1 MSNNEELIDTE
12 PTTFIETLAAL
23 SNTGKP
29 FVHVTLV
36 EATGST
42 PQDSGSKML
51 VTADEL
57 AYGTVGGGKVEQ
69 QAIEFARSMI
79 ADSESDTTKLL
90 DWNLQRDVGMTCGGL
105 VKLFFEVYNRQDW
118 RIVVFGAGHVAQS
131 LIRCL
136 LTLKC
141 QVVCVDPRQDWI
153 DRLPQSSKLQAV
165 CTGDMKD
172 YVEQI
177 DNRDS
182 VICMTMGHAADR
194 PILEAIFKSGKRPE
208 FLGAIG
214 SRSKRGV
221 LIRELAESGIDRELA
236 DTLVC
241 PLGLPLGSNQPAEIA
256 ISITAQ
262 LLQRRDKTR
271 SRV

>member
-1 MSNNEELIDTE
+1 MNESRNTE
-12 PTTFIETLAAL
+12 PLTFIETLAEL
-23 SNTGKP
+23 SNTGQP

-51 VTADEL
+51 VTANEL

-69 QAIEFARSMI
+69 QAIEFARSML
-79 ADSESDTTKLL
+79 ADPDSNVTQLL
-90 DWNLQRDVGMTCGGL
+90 DWNLQRDIGMTCGGL

-118 RIVVFGAGHVAQS
+118 RIVVFGAGHVAQAS
-131 LIRCL
+131 IRCL
-136 LTLKC
+136 LTLRC
-141 QVVCVDPRQDWI
+141 RVVCVDSRQDWI
-153 DRLPQSSKLQAV
+153 DRLPKSSKLQTV
-165 CTGDMKD
+165 CVGEMKE

-177 DNRDS
+177 DDRDS

-194 PILEAIFKSGKRPE
+194 PILEAIFKSGKRPN

-221 LIRELAESGIDRELA
+221 LIRELAESGIERELA
-236 DTLVC
+236 ETLVC
-241 PLGLPLGSNQPAEIA
+241 PLGLPLGSNQPEEIA

-262 LLQRRDKTR
+262 LLQRRDKAR
-271 SRV
+271 LRD